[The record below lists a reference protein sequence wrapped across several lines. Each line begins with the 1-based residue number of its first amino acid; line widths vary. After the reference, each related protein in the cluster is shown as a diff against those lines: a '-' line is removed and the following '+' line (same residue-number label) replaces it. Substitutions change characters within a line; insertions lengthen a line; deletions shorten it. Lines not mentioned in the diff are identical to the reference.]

1 MGGSL
6 SSVYNQISYSLALHS
21 EAMSKLQEQASTG
34 ARINRVSDEPSS
46 AYRLLGLHGQDKSL
60 QTYIDNVSE
69 IMDSCE
75 VTTTAL
81 QSMSSELQECEKL
94 MTQISGGIYGE
105 SNRKMIAD
113 SINDHLEQLV
123 LLANTRHINQYLFG
137 GAKTST
143 PPYAVERDSNGRI
156 TSVTYQG
163 SEQQRQ
169 IETGPGVET
178 SVFLVGDDTLASN
191 ARRAPEFILGNTNAA
206 VGSGTSSV
214 TGATWLTV
222 TQGSDAR
229 HFLLSI
235 DGGTTTTEVD
245 LDDPPADVS
254 NVAVTNSQGQVLYVN
269 ATGITSTGTDLVSV
283 KGTFDAFQTL
293 ITIRDLLKNTH
304 SLSET
309 QLTEVLPKTIAWVT
323 ETNELVIQSEI
334 SVGSRTSF
342 LESLRESLQNIQA
355 NTQDESTL
363 LEQTDIAQVA
373 TDLSRRQTLY
383 QMSLNVA
390 AKLLSVS
397 LLDYLK

>member
-6 SSVYNQISYSLALHS
+6 SSVYDQISYSLALHS

-34 ARINRVSDEPSS
+34 SRINRVSDEPSS

-60 QTYIDNVSE
+60 QTYVDNVSE

-81 QSMSSELQECEKL
+81 ESMSSELQECEKL
-94 MTQISGGIYGE
+94 MTQVSGGIYGE
-105 SNRKMIAD
+105 ANRKMIAD

-123 LLANTRHINQYLFG
+123 LLANTKHINQYLFG
-137 GAKTST
+137 GTKTST
-143 PPYAVERDSNGRI
+143 PPYEVQRNSSGQI

-178 SVFLVGDDTLASN
+178 SVFLVGADALASN
-191 ARRAPEFILGNTNAA
+191 DRQEPEFILKTTGAA
-206 VGSGTSSV
+206 VGTGTASV
-214 TGATWLTV
+214 TGATWLAV
-222 TQGSDAR
+222 TQDSGG
-229 HFLLSI
+229 HYELSI
-235 DGGTTTTEVD
+235 DGGTTKVNLGSVSD
-245 LDDPPADVS
+245 LT

-269 ATGITSTGTDLVSV
+269 ATGITSTGTDLVTV

-309 QLTEVLPKTIAWVT
+309 QLTDVLPKSIDWVT
-323 ETNELVIQSEI
+323 ATNEKVLQSEI

-342 LESLRESLQNIQA
+342 LGSLKESLQNIQA
-355 NTQDESTL
+355 NTQDESSV
-363 LEQTDIAQVA
+363 LEQADIAQVA

-383 QMSLNVA
+383 QMSLSVA